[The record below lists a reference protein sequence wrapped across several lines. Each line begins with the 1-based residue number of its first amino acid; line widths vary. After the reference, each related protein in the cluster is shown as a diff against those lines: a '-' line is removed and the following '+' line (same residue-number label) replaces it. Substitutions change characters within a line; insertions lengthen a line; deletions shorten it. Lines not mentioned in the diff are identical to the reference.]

1 MIARGSLG
9 NPWIFEELT
18 ARHRRPS
25 RRAAEIEAELRWVL
39 DRAAEHWGAE
49 RAARNLRKF
58 YPWYVERLG
67 YEGPEADRFQ
77 RTESLDEVR
86 ELLAEGPSAGADAGV
101 LSRLSA
107 SL

>member
-1 MIARGSLG
+1 MDLRPA
-9 NPWIFEELT
+9 
-18 ARHRRPS
+18 HRRRATAPPS
-25 RRAAEIEAELRWVL
+25 AAEIEAELRWIL

-67 YEGPEADRFQ
+67 YQGAEADRFQ

-86 ELLAEGPSAGADAGV
+86 ELLAEGPLCRRRMRRFRAA
-101 LSRLSA
+101 
-107 SL
+107 

>member
-9 NPWIFEELT
+9 NPWIFDELT
-18 ARHRRPS
+18 GGADEPADARPRSRPS
-25 RRAAEIEAELRWVL
+25 CAGCSTAPPST
-39 DRAAEHWGAE
+39 GAPE

-67 YEGPEADRFQ
+67 YEGADADRFQ

-86 ELLAEGPSAGADAGV
+86 ELLARGPACRRRMQGF
-101 LSRLSA
+101 RPPSA